1 MLFRANAL
9 CIHLTKVKVMTVG
22 KNCQNMTLAKNEKRV
37 DRGILKTFEW
47 FYKFT
52 GAGAISQV
60 TNVKVA

>member
-22 KNCQNMTLAKNEKRV
+22 KNCQNMTLGKNEKRV
-37 DRGILKTFEW
+37 GGILKTFEW

-60 TNVKVA
+60 TIAKVA